1 MANKLSFSI
10 AINILTEQFK
20 RGANQVKSAFDG
32 MKKQILGFAAVLGI
46 GGMGLRNFIET
57 TSAFESSISKL
68 SAILG
73 TTPDK
78 IKALTENAKKLGE
91 TTKYTAAEA
100 ANLQIELAK
109 LGFTKNE
116 ILSTTESVL
125 KFAQATDA
133 GLAEAAALAGASL
146 RMFGAEASESKRYVS
161 AMSIAT
167 TKSAL
172 SFNYLAAALPTVG
185 PVAKAFNFTI
195 EDTMALL
202 GKLADSGF
210 DASSAATA
218 TRNILLN
225 LADSGGKLATALGG
239 PVKTL
244 PELVSGLQKLKDKG
258 VDLNTTLQLTDKRSV
273 AAFNAFLQSADS
285 IVPLR
290 EAITG
295 VEGDLDQMAS
305 TMGDNIKGAMAGLG
319 SAWEA
324 LIIKLSESTNG
335 PLKYMINWFT
345 QLLRDIKSGFSGL
358 VAFVITL
365 VSGKLIQVI
374 GGFFKTQWNFIT
386 TTVSKAK
393 IAEEQKLLLTQKR
406 IEAEKVLEATKTA
419 YETTE
424 NGKRLASKS
433 QLAKAEK
440 ALNAAS
446 LAEKRAIDAA
456 KIASDKAA
464 ALQTTSI
471 WGKTANTI
479 KLAWAKVAITLKS
492 LWSAVWPMALI
503 TAIGAVIG
511 KLVNMRKEAKRIK
524 SIFSDYNEAAKGI
537 QSSTEI
543 AQLEA
548 LRNIVNDV
556 KKSENER
563 KKALE
568 EISKRLNIIQ
578 KKNESEIDYQKRIN
592 DKIKDRIKL
601 LEESARADFYAQQKV
616 SAEHE
621 FNKIKNTL
629 GLQGMLDGNME
640 SMMSNMARYKDTG
653 SRKALQKG
661 INVYAEQIRG
671 SGGKFTDNY
680 QDKLVEMSNYWQI
693 MVDSS
698 KEIANAVNNSLKLNT
713 SNTDI
718 DTDKYK
724 EKQTPLQKA
733 EEEYRT
739 SLQNYKNQLESGAIT
754 QNKYNEEIDKLN
766 SDTVV
771 KLGGILGKS
780 ADANEIYVSA
790 LLGTLNPRVTESE
803 KAQAEL
809 VKVQEEFQTSVSLA
823 KVKLDKKLISED
835 EYRQAIIDAALAAA
849 NSAVSIEKIGD
860 AADNF
865 VKEMQGVIGENLQKN
880 FQMPKLRQRDTTF
893 DYKKTE
899 TDKLSEKVDIWIE
912 YRDNLKEKLNGV
924 KDKTSD
930 LAKEIQT
937 ELNSAIQ
944 NTNDFEKALKI
955 AQVRQDMKDFSKELN
970 ESLYSGV
977 KNIASSS
984 DRMVSAFENLRDVFD
999 DVDSSGWERIMAVWN
1014 AMTNTIDG
1022 IMSIC
1027 KTIETLTELTNK
1039 LAKAKEVEAVID
1051 KATADE
1057 KVVNAAKGSAATIAE
1072 SQVEQSAATTE
1083 VAANTAKGASEAGAS
1098 AAKLP
1103 FPWNIVAI
1111 GGAIAAA
1118 IAAFAVIP
1126 KFASGGI
1133 IAGGPTSGDKILARV
1148 NAGEMIL
1155 NGRQQSNLFEA
1166 INSGKLNSMQN
1177 QSVSIGFDK
1186 VRGSDIYLSLKN
1198 YMKSTNKKL

>member
-1 MANKLSFSI
+1 MAGKLSFSI
-10 AINILTEQFK
+10 AINLLTEQFK
-20 RGANQVKSAFDG
+20 KGANQVKSAFDG
-32 MKKQILGFAAVLGI
+32 MKKQILGFAAVLGL
-46 GGMGLRNFIET
+46 GGMGLRNFIEA
-57 TSAFESSISKL
+57 TSEFEASISKL

-78 IKALTENAKKLGE
+78 IKALTDNAKKLGE
-91 TTKYTAAEA
+91 TTKYTASEA

-125 KFAQATDA
+125 KFAEATDA
-133 GLAEAAALAGASL
+133 GLAEAAALAGASI

-172 SFNYLAAALPTVG
+172 SFAYLRDALPTVG
-185 PVAKAFNFTI
+185 PVAKAFNFEI
-195 EDTMALL
+195 EDTLALL

-273 AAFNAFLQSADS
+273 AAFNAFLQSADK
-285 IVPLR
+285 IAPLR
-290 EAITG
+290 EAITD
-295 VEGDLDQMAS
+295 VESDLDQMAY
-305 TMGDNIKGAMAGLG
+305 TMGDNVKGAMAGLG

-324 LIIKLSESTNG
+324 LMIKLSESTNG
-335 PLKYMINWFT
+335 PLKDMIQWFT

-365 VSGKLIQVI
+365 ISGKLIQVI
-374 GGFFKTQWNFIT
+374 GGFFKTQWTFIT
-386 TTVSKAK
+386 TTVNKAK

-406 IEAEKVLEATKTA
+406 IEAEKILEATKTA

-503 TAIGAVIG
+503 TAIGVVIG
-511 KLVNMRKEAKRIK
+511 KIVNMREEAKRVK
-524 SIFSDYNEAAKGI
+524 NIFSEYEKELQKAGNTSEVSRMQSLLKIMTDRKSKQAEINSAQAELKKIVDGEKLTQEELVKKVKERIALLKEAAMAEAAFGTVGEY
-537 QSSTEI
+537 TE
-543 AQLEA
+543 
-548 LRNIVNDV
+548 RNAKLAGDAGL
-556 KKSENER
+556 SE
-563 KKALE
+563 KAMG
-568 EISKRLNIIQ
+568 RLA
-578 KKNESEIDYQKRIN
+578 
-592 DKIKDRIKL
+592 KL
-601 LEESARADFYAQQKV
+601 YAGR
-616 SAEHE
+616 
-621 FNKIKNTL
+621 T
-629 GLQGMLDGNME
+629 
-640 SMMSNMARYKDTG
+640 T
-653 SRKALQKG
+653 
-661 INVYAEQIRG
+661 
-671 SGGKFTDNY
+671 
-680 QDKLVEMSNYWQI
+680 
-693 MVDSS
+693 S
-698 KEIANAVNNSLKLNT
+698 KENYHAYLRAQREEAEKSGNRENLNWYKIEDKFPEFYENLKVIDNAIKRGGEHLAQTVTVL
-713 SNTDI
+713 
-718 DTDKYK
+718 DTDDDDPDDDP
-724 EKQTPLQKA
+724 EQTNLQKA
-733 EEEYRT
+733 EEEYRA
-739 SLQNYKNQLESGAIT
+739 SLQKYKNQLESGAIT

-790 LLGTLNPRVTESE
+790 LLGTLNPRVTQSA

-809 VKVQEEFQTSVSLA
+809 SSVQETYTKATELA

-849 NSAVSIEKIGD
+849 NSAVSIEKIED

-930 LAKEIQT
+930 LAKEIQD
-937 ELNSAIQ
+937 ELNNAIQ
-944 NTNDFEKALKI
+944 NTDNLEDALKL
-955 AQVRQDMKDFSKELN
+955 AQVREDIKSFSKELN

-977 KNIASSS
+977 KDIASSS
-984 DRMVSAFENLRDVFD
+984 DRMVSAFENLRDVMN
-999 DVDSSGWERIMAVWN
+999 DVDASGWERIMAVWN

-1039 LAKAKEVEAVID
+1039 LARAKEAEAVID

-1057 KVVNAAKGSAATIAE
+1057 KVVNAAKGAAATIAE
-1072 SQVEQSAATTE
+1072 TQVEKTAATTE
-1083 VAANTAKGASEAGAS
+1083 VAANTAKGASAAGAS
-1098 AAKLP
+1098 AASLP

-1126 KFASGGI
+1126 KFAGGGI
-1133 IAGGPTSGDKILARV
+1133 IAGGPSSGDKILARV

-1155 NGRQQSNLFEA
+1155 NSGQQSRLFEA
-1166 INSGKLNSMQN
+1166 INSGQLGGGKTLS
-1177 QSVSIGFDK
+1177 STVTTK
-1186 VRGSDIYLSLKN
+1186 VRSKDLILTINNELK
-1198 YMKSTNKKL
+1198 SQGKKPIS

>member
-1 MANKLSFSI
+1 MAGKLSFSI
-10 AINILTEQFK
+10 AINLLTEQFK

-32 MKKQILGFAAVLGI
+32 MKKQILGFAAVLGL
-46 GGMGLRNFIET
+46 GGMGLRNFIEA
-57 TSAFESSISKL
+57 TSEFEASISKL

-73 TTPDK
+73 TAPDK
-78 IKALTENAKKLGE
+78 IKALADNAKKLGE
-91 TTKYTAAEA
+91 TTKYTASEA

-116 ILSTTESVL
+116 ILSATESVL

-133 GLAEAAALAGASL
+133 GLAEAAALAGASI

-172 SFNYLAAALPTVG
+172 SFAYLRDALPTVG
-185 PVAKAFNFTI
+185 PVAKAFNFEI
-195 EDTMALL
+195 EDTLALL

-258 VDLNTTLQLTDKRSV
+258 IDLNTTLQLTDKRSV
-273 AAFNAFLQSADS
+273 AAFNAFLQSADK
-285 IVPLR
+285 IAPLR
-290 EAITG
+290 EAITD
-295 VEGDLDQMAS
+295 VESDLDQMAS
-305 TMGDNIKGAMAGLG
+305 TMGDNVKGAMAGLG

-324 LIIKLSESTNG
+324 LMIKLSESTNG
-335 PLKYMINWFT
+335 PLKDMIQWFT

-365 VSGKLIQVI
+365 ISGKLIQVI
-374 GGFFKTQWNFIT
+374 GVFFKTQWTFIT
-386 TTVSKAK
+386 TTVNKAK

-406 IEAEKVLEATKTA
+406 IEAEKILEATKTA

-479 KLAWAKVAITLKS
+479 KLAWAKVAITLKA
-492 LWSAVWPMALI
+492 LWSAVWPMVLI
-503 TAIGAVIG
+503 TAIGYVIG
-511 KLVNMRKEAKRIK
+511 KLVNMRKEAKRVK
-524 SIFSDYNEAAKGI
+524 NIFSEYK
-537 QSSTEI
+537 TEVEKVGNTQEVVMLKT
-543 AQLEA
+543 QLS
-548 LRNIVNDV
+548 IMNDK
-556 KKSENER
+556 KKSQNEINKAQSQLQKMLGVEN
-563 KKALE
+563 KSQE
-568 EISKRLNIIQ
+568 ELN
-578 KKNESEIDYQKRIN
+578 KLVANRV
-592 DKIKDRIKL
+592 KL
-601 LEESARADFYAQQKV
+601 LEETAKAQYYASKIP
-616 SAEHE
+616 ETE
-621 FNKIKNTL
+621 DNNKELAK
-629 GLQGMLDGNME
+629 
-640 SMMSNMARYKDTG
+640 RFKKD
-653 SRKALQKG
+653 
-661 INVYAEQIRG
+661 Y
-671 SGGKFTDNY
+671 GGKAGYSMDDMVKTISDYGYLGKSGLPMGFRTKFGLNGTETGIRQLLDEYIENLRILY
-680 QDKLVEMSNYWQI
+680 DARENIKKAQI
-693 MVDSS
+693 
-698 KEIANAVNNSLKLNT
+698 KANALSENT
-713 SNTDI
+713 GGDGG
-718 DTDKYK
+718 DDP
-724 EKQTPLQKA
+724 KQTDLQKA

-780 ADANEIYVSA
+780 AATNKIYASA
-790 LLGTLNPRVTESE
+790 LSGTLNPRVTESA

-809 VKVQEEFQTSVSLA
+809 SSVQETYTKATELA

-865 VKEMQGVIGENLQKN
+865 VKEMQGVVGKNLNKD

-930 LAKEIQT
+930 LAKEIQD
-937 ELNSAIQ
+937 ELNNAIQ
-944 NTNDFEKALKI
+944 NTDNLEDALKL
-955 AQVRQDMKDFSKELN
+955 AQVRQDVKDFSKELN
-970 ESLYSGV
+970 ESMYSGI
-977 KNIASSS
+977 KDIASSS
-984 DRMVSAFENLRDVFD
+984 DRMVSAFENLRDVMN
-999 DVDSSGWERIMAVWN
+999 DVDASGWERIMAVWN

-1039 LAKAKEVEAVID
+1039 LARAKEAEAVID

-1057 KVVNAAKGSAATIAE
+1057 KVVNAAKGAAATIAE
-1072 SQVEQSAATTE
+1072 TQVEKTAATTE
-1083 VAANTAKGASEAGAS
+1083 VAANTAKGASAAGAS
-1098 AAKLP
+1098 AASLP

-1126 KFASGGI
+1126 KFAGGGI
-1133 IAGGPTSGDKILARV
+1133 VSGGPTSGDKILARV

-1155 NGRQQSNLFEA
+1155 NGSQQSNLFEA
-1166 INSGKLNSMQN
+1166 INSGQLGGGKTLS
-1177 QSVSIGFDK
+1177 STVTTK
-1186 VRGSDIYLSLKN
+1186 VRSKDLILTINNELK
-1198 YMKSTNKKL
+1198 SQGKKPIS